1 MRDIFR
7 KCLTEGEQAG
17 RHYVLMLPHDT
28 RSGRHGYYPGNA
40 TGNSLEF
47 RDFRDYQA
55 GDDLRHIDWG
65 AYGRSDKLIVK
76 LFRDEVDPH
85 VDIVIDCSRSMA
97 VEDAVK
103 AKAALGLAALLRS
116 AASNAKCTCYS
127 WMAANGCREVENG
140 SEQPS
145 VWNGLNFESKY
156 SLLES
161 FTILPPKL
169 RKRGIRILLSDLLFP
184 GDPLHVL
191 RHMGEDAC
199 EEGVNLAI
207 ATNENRGNLEL
218 LANALNIN
226 QYFGATLCEDEVFCP
241 KPHPEMAYRIMEE
254 MDSSPFS
261 TLVVG
266 DSVLDM
272 KMART
277 AGCYTCA
284 VAYGTC
290 SAEKLRKQ
298 SPDRIIHRFEELA
311 EIPDKWS
318 N

>member
-1 MRDIFR
+1 MKQINTVILDFDGT
-7 KCLTEGEQAG
+7 LA
-17 RHYVLMLPHDT
+17 DT
-28 RSGRHGYYPGNA
+28 RGAIKQAFQETLHDLDISFPAHTSIEELSCQTLDNMFQGAGVSNQRQLSEAISCYQDKYKKISPEKSG
-40 TGNSLEF
+40 
-47 RDFRDYQA
+47 
-55 GDDLRHIDWG
+55 
-65 AYGRSDKLIVK
+65 
-76 LFRDEVDPH
+76 
-85 VDIVIDCSRSMA
+85 
-97 VEDAVK
+97 
-103 AKAALGLAALLRS
+103 
-116 AASNAKCTCYS
+116 
-127 WMAANGCREVENG
+127 
-140 SEQPS
+140 
-145 VWNGLNFESKY
+145 
-156 SLLES
+156 
-161 FTILPPKL
+161 
-169 RKRGIRILLSDLLFP
+169 LFP
-184 GDPLHVL
+184 GVSETLEAL
-191 RHMGEDAC
+191 C

-218 LANALNIN
+218 LAKVLNIDH
-226 QYFGATLCEDEVFCP
+226 YFGATLCEDEVFCP

-311 EIPDKWS
+311 EIPDKWIDIRG
-318 N
+318 NG